1 MKILP
6 SKTNELCVVAL
17 SGLFKH
23 LSLFENLTY
32 NNNNNERSKMVIKMV
47 LGAHL
52 DQLTKMYMSKVY
64 VNQRSG
70 L

>member
-1 MKILP
+1 MDTKM
-6 SKTNELCVVAL
+6 
-17 SGLFKH
+17 
-23 LSLFENLTY
+23 
-32 NNNNNERSKMVIKMV
+32 ERSKMVIKMV